1 MPALLQVVL
10 LRSGVLVHLRK
21 YMQTLGL
28 LPLDAPQK
36 QEAAESG
43 EEALAEGDSAADDAG
58 KP

>member
-1 MPALLQVVL
+1 MVL